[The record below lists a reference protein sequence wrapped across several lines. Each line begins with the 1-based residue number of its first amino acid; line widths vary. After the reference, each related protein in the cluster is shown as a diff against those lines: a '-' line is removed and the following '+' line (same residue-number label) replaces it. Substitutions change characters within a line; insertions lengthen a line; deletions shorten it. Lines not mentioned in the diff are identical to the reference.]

1 MLVEW
6 AASSCRLIDA
16 HGLYPG
22 EDQHKLDHAYL
33 DKFRPLA
40 EARVQLAGKR
50 LAQLLNQALGA
61 QAPAH

>member
-1 MLVEW
+1 MLQEW
-6 AASSCRLIDA
+6 AGASCRLIDA

-22 EDQHKLDHAYL
+22 EDQHKMDHIYL
-33 DKFRPLA
+33 DRFRPLA

-61 QAPAH
+61 QAPSP